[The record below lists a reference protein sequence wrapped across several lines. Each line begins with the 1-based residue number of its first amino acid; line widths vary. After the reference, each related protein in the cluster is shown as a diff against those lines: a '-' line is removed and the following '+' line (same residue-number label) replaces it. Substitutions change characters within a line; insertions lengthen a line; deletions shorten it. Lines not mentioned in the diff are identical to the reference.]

1 MAYKQQMTAS
11 GKPQR
16 YKMHVKTGDT
26 VQVITGKD
34 KGKVGE
40 IVQTFPKLSKV
51 IVKGVNIKTKHVKP
65 QQEGESGRIATAEA
79 PIHSSNVMLYSTK
92 QNVASRICYTFNEQG
107 RKVRMLK
114 KTGEIIDK

>member
-1 MAYKQQMTAS
+1 MAAHKNGNA
-11 GKPQR
+11 PIR
-16 YKMHVKTGDT
+16 HKMHVKTGDT
-26 VQVITGKD
+26 VQVISGSD

-40 IVQTFPKLSKV
+40 VLKTYPKLSKV

-65 QQEGESGRIATAEA
+65 TQEGESGRIVTSEA

-92 QNVASRICYTFNEQG
+92 QNVASRVCYTFNEQG

-114 KTGEIIDK
+114 KTGEILDK

>member
-1 MAYKQQMTAS
+1 MAIKQRHGAVQ
-11 GKPQR
+11 PQR
-16 YKMHVKTGDT
+16 YKMHIKTGDT

-40 IVQTFPKLSKV
+40 IVRTLPKMSKV

-65 QQEGESGRIATAEA
+65 QQEGESGRIVTMEA
-79 PIHSSNVMLYSTK
+79 PIHSSNVMLYSTR